1 MHNNFLSSEPVT
13 AHEMRGVLAGFATG
27 VVVVAA
33 EVEGAVVGL
42 SANSFTSVSLDPPLV
57 SISFAHTST
66 SWPVLREASR
76 WGVSVLGEQQSHVLQ
91 ELRLPAQER
100 FSRLDMH
107 VESGAAFVA
116 GALARLTVELDTEV
130 DAGDHALTLLRVLE
144 LDRDAEQHPL
154 IFFGSGVHR
163 LAR

>member
-1 MHNNFLSSEPVT
+1 MPNHSLSSERVT
-13 AHEMRGVLAGFATG
+13 AHEMRHVLAGFPTG
-27 VVVVAA
+27 LVLVAA
-33 EVEGAVVGL
+33 EVEGSVVGL

-66 SWPVLREASR
+66 SWPALRRAPR
-76 WGVSVLGEQQSHVLQ
+76 WGVSVLGEQQAHVLQ

-100 FSRLDMH
+100 FGRLDMQ

-116 GALARLTVELDTEV
+116 GALAKLTVELDTEIA
-130 DAGDHALTLLRVLE
+130 AGDHALTLLRVLE
-144 LDRDAEQHPL
+144 LHRDAEQLPL